1 VSALRCFECGCV
13 YNLEGHSSDC
23 SRASPPSIAELIER
37 LRDPETHR
45 EAAEALSTLNEEVE
59 RLRTALLA
67 AANAMTCGDD
77 DAHYCPNCDNSL
89 WNDRSAAL
97 AALQSSRGG
106 E

>member
-1 VSALRCFECGCV
+1 V
-13 YNLEGHSSDC
+13 N
-23 SRASPPSIAELIER
+23 PPSIAELIEIADDLSLPLGNERR
-37 LRDPETHR
+37 LALRV
-45 EAAEALSTLNEEVE
+45 AAEALSTLNEEVE